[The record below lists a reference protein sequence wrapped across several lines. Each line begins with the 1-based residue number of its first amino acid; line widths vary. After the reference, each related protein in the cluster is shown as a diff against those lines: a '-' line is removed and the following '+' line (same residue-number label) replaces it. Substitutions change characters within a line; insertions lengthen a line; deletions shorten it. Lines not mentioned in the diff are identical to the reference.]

1 MALSQSGCQQGGR
14 VKIAIPARAPEMNAQ
29 VETRLGT
36 APWLL
41 VIDADSLA
49 FEAVEGPSRSAGPGA
64 GIQAVTLVLGMGAR
78 VLLAGTISPGIA
90 ATLRKNGIEV
100 VTGVSGSVQAVLDQY
115 RCGELPAGG
124 TPGLKAGTEDGFS
137 TGKVRCLD
145 ALKKTSRQ
153 FGGILPVLLGVILL
167 VGLFRSFVPRELLLS
182 LFSGTAIQDTIVGA
196 LAGSLMAGN
205 PINSYVMGEALVEM
219 GVSLFGA
226 VAFMLAWVN
235 IGLVQLPA
243 EIAALG
249 AVFAG
254 LRNLAAFC
262 MVILVAVLTVFL
274 MGLGL

>member
-1 MALSQSGCQQGGR
+1 M
-14 VKIAIPARAPEMNAQ
+14 KIAIPAGGPDMNAR
-29 VETRLGT
+29 VENRLGT

-41 VIDADSLA
+41 VIDADSLV
-49 FEAVEGPSRSAGPGA
+49 FDAVEGPSRSSGPGA

-78 VLLAGTISPGIA
+78 ALLTGTLSPGIA

-100 VTGVSGSVQAVLDQY
+100 ITGVSGSVQDVVDAY
-115 RCGELPAGG
+115 RRGDFRAADVPCPKEQTGEAFSGG
-124 TPGLKAGTEDGFS
+124 KM
-137 TGKVRCLD
+137 RCRD
-145 ALKKTSRQ
+145 ALKKTARQ
-153 FGGILPVLLGVILL
+153 FAGILPVLLGVILL
-167 VGLFRSFVPRELLLS
+167 VGLFHSFVPRDLLLS
-182 LFSGTAIQDTIVGA
+182 LFPGNAVQDTLFGA

-205 PINSYVMGEALVEM
+205 PLNSYVMGDALIEM

-254 LRNLAAFC
+254 LRNLAAFL
-262 MVILVAVLTVFL
+262 MVILVAALTVLL
-274 MGLGL
+274 MGGGV

>member
-1 MALSQSGCQQGGR
+1 
-14 VKIAIPARAPEMNAQ
+14 VKIAIPAGAPDMNAR
-29 VETRLGT
+29 VENRLGT

-41 VIDADSLA
+41 VIDGDSLA

-100 VTGVSGSVQAVLDQY
+100 ITGVSGSVQEVLDQY
-115 RCGELPAGG
+115 RRGDLHAAG
-124 TPGLKAGTEDGFS
+124 TPGLKTETEDGFS
-137 TGKVRCLD
+137 TEKMRRQD
-145 ALKKTSRQ
+145 ALTKTSRQ
-153 FGGILPVLLGVILL
+153 FAGILPVLLGVILL

-182 LFSGTAIQDTIVGA
+182 LFPGNAIQDSIFGT

-205 PINSYVMGEALVEM
+205 PINSYVLGETLLEM

-254 LRNLAAFC
+254 LRNLAAFI
-262 MVILVAVLTVFL
+262 MVILVAVLTVVL